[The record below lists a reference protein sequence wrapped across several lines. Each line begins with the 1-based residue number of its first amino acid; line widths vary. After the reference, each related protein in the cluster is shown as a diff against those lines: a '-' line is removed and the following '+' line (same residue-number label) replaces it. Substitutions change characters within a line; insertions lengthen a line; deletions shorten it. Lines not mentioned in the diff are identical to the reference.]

1 MFNVQEGV
9 HQGSVRSPLL
19 FIIVFVALSREFQ
32 TGFPWELL
40 YADDLV
46 IIADTKDELLCK
58 LYLWKKKHLEAKG
71 LRANMGKTKI
81 MICSKNL
88 HSLKDSRKHPGG
100 VCPNSI
106 FCDGCQSRI
115 YKKSSGFKGRLKA
128 DPKYKCKRSMRLSI
142 LVDGTP

>member
-46 IIADTKDELLCK
+46 IIADTKMNYSANCIYEKKNIWKPKALEQTWERPK
-58 LYLWKKKHLEAKG
+58 L
-71 LRANMGKTKI
+71 
-81 MICSKNL
+81 
-88 HSLKDSRKHPGG
+88 
-100 VCPNSI
+100 
-106 FCDGCQSRI
+106 
-115 YKKSSGFKGRLKA
+115 
-128 DPKYKCKRSMRLSI
+128 
-142 LVDGTP
+142 